1 MLYLIGC
8 TLSYK
13 EREIAQITVKIFKKL
28 GIDFI
33 IFENESYYDSPLLR
47 TGRYD
52 QALELMKHNIKMI
65 EDSRA
70 EKVVFSCAGCYRTF
84 NSNFQKELGK
94 LGFKLQ
100 HISQFL
106 DNLLNENKLKLKNK
120 EKIVTYREPCHF
132 GRHEKIYDEPRNL
145 IKAIHGIKL
154 NEMDRNLINVWC
166 CDAAC
171 NAESA
176 FKNHALNTSKERIRE
191 EELADAEILHSC
203 SPFFKRNLE
212 NGSKKAKSR
221 LKIMNLT
228 GYLINS
234 ME

>member
-65 EDSRA
+65 EDSRD
-70 EKVVFSCAGCYRTF
+70 EKVVFSCAGCYRAF
-84 NSNFQKELGK
+84 NSDYQKELGK

-120 EKIVTYREPCHF
+120 EKIVTYRNSCHI
-132 GRHEKIYDEPRNL
+132 GRHEKIYDEPRSL
-145 IKAIHGIKL
+145 IKAIPGIKL
-154 NEMDRNLINVWC
+154 NEKDRNLINVWC
-166 CDAAC
+166 CGAGSRI
-171 NAESA
+171 EPA
-176 FKNHALNTSKERIRE
+176 FKNPALNTSK
-191 EELADAEILHSC
+191 
-203 SPFFKRNLE
+203 
-212 NGSKKAKSR
+212 
-221 LKIMNLT
+221 
-228 GYLINS
+228 
-234 ME
+234 